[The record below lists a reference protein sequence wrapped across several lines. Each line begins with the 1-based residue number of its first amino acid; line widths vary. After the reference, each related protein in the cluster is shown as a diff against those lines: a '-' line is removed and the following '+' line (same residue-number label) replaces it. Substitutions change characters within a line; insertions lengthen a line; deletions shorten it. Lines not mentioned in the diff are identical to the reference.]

1 MIIKCIHNVKTV
13 FLLMLAAMI
22 VISCSKKEEEM
33 QEPTL
38 YDRLGG
44 TTMVTDPTNPGMMIE
59 QGRLG
64 LRSVVDS
71 TIMVI
76 VSEGRILQYFAPL
89 LAEVSAGNTTNL
101 AILSN
106 NLTDFFSAGTGSE
119 NFIYRGL
126 NMKDA
131 HDPSV
136 NPRMAIKSNNAD
148 MDIFV
153 ESVVK
158 GAQQNGVTMHLITE
172 VGEILESLRAD
183 VVQR

>member
-1 MIIKCIHNVKTV
+1 MIIKCIHYVKTV
-13 FLLMLAAMI
+13 SFIMLAAF
-22 VISCSKKEEEM
+22 VLFSCGKKEEEL
-33 QEPTL
+33 QEITL

-44 TTMVTDPTNPGMMIE
+44 TTLVADPVNPGMMIE

-89 LAEVSAGNTTNL
+89 LTEVSAGNTTNL
-101 AILSN
+101 AILSR

-119 NFIYRGL
+119 NFVYRGL

-131 HDPSV
+131 HDPAV
-136 NPRMAIKSNNAD
+136 NPRMAIKTNHAD

-158 GAQQNGVTMHLITE
+158 GAQQNGVPMHLIAE